1 MKYSLLPLAIGPWQ
15 ITIVLIMLL
24 GMIILPIIA
33 LVDILSS
40 RFKDN
45 DKLIRVLVVV
55 FFNVIGSILYFSMGR
70 KQKINN

>member
-1 MKYSLLPLAIGPWQ
+1 
-15 ITIVLIMLL
+15 MLL

-45 DKLIRVLVVV
+45 DKLIWVLVVV
-55 FFNVIGSILYFSMGR
+55 FFNVIGSILFFSMGR
-70 KQKINN
+70 KQKIYN